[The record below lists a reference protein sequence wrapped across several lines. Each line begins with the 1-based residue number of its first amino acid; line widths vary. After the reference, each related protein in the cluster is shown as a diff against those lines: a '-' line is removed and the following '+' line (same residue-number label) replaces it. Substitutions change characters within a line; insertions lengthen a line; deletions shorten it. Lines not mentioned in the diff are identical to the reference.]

1 MLSEFLFFLG
11 FFIGAIINTIWYDLH
26 LDKKDMRVQSW
37 EHYHHAIML
46 AYISKWIPQP
56 YDMIPIGIAL
66 ALIVDEAYRQKYPFA
81 IGSNHFKKSLL
92 ITIFIITILIV
103 VEACL

>member
-11 FFIGAIINTIWYDLH
+11 FFIGAILNTIWYDFGFN
-26 LDKKDMRVQSW
+26 KKDLRVQPW
-37 EHYHHAIML
+37 EHYHHAIIL

-56 YDMIPIGIAL
+56 YDMIPTGIAL
-66 ALIVDEAYRQKYPFA
+66 ALLVDEAYHQKHPFA
-81 IGSNHFKKSLL
+81 VGSEHFGKSLL
-92 ITIFIITILIV
+92 ITILIITILIV